1 MLNAE
6 SQSLTIV
13 FFGILNIFRNYLLN
27 GISGRQDTIMS
38 PITLRKKPPKNQP
51 ATLLPL
57 FPAMIGQAIM
67 LIMFK
72 MRPIIKNTIKAIS
85 ICISSK
91 NTLVSL
97 LYRSFDIS
105 SMYCKF
111 KKEKDLLN
119 SEQVLRRNFK
129 KHGEVNQADEG
140 RELPPCRPF
149 VDHSRALQ
157 PKLFCNLLIGIT
169 GSFNDLI
176 DLSSRILSVQTL
188 FAAHISTS

>member
-1 MLNAE
+1 
-6 SQSLTIV
+6 
-13 FFGILNIFRNYLLN
+13 
-27 GISGRQDTIMS
+27 
-38 PITLRKKPPKNQP
+38 
-51 ATLLPL
+51 
-57 FPAMIGQAIM
+57 M

-72 MRPIIKNTIKAIS
+72 MSPIIKDTIKAIS

-140 RELPPCRPF
+140 RKFPSCRPF

-157 PKLFCNLLIGIT
+157 PKFFCNLLIGIT

-176 DLSSRILSVQTL
+176 DLSSRILSVQPL
-188 FAAHISTS
+188 LRLISLPPETNISSEKAE